1 MSKSYDLSTST
12 KWANLADG
20 EHTVKIKAKGA
31 GYGTS
36 SFSNSVTVTKGTTG
50 ETWVLKDEI
59 NSYSGA
65 TTGGLRP
72 GVDYLSI
79 KFVTNGYNV
88 KSLII
93 DSMGSY
99 TSTGGWGIGIQSTAS
114 PSSASDTIYMYENGG
129 GWTNTAFKTW
139 VFSTPPTGDLLT
151 WLQANGTKQG
161 GVTEHTLTSKTIASH
176 NIKVNGSALSALPY
190 TLNNGDTIVVTLTGM
205 EDSAIS
211 LNGVTRSNDDVV
223 TVKDTDIAVE
233 LVDGSYNDPKLT
245 INYTA

>member
-20 EHTVKIKAKGA
+20 EHVVKLKSKGA

-36 SFSNSVTVTKGTTG
+36 SFSNEVTVKKGAAG
-50 ETWVLKDEI
+50 ETWVLNETLGTDELFGMKDSYFTSNAISFRYLTRRYEPTEYRDRLTYFHPSEDAEVVYYGQVEKGTGFV
-59 NSYSGA
+59 NSNYR
-65 TTGGLRP
+65 TIVFDEP
-72 GVDYLSI
+72 
-79 KFVTNGYNV
+79 VT
-88 KSLII
+88 
-93 DSMGSY
+93 DS
-99 TSTGGWGIGIQSTAS
+99 T
-114 PSSASDTIYMYENGG
+114 
-129 GWTNTAFKTW
+129 
-139 VFSTPPTGDLLT
+139 LLT
-151 WLQANGTKQG
+151 WLQANGTKQGG

-190 TLNNGDTIVVTLTGM
+190 TLRNGDTIVVTLTGM